1 MTSQSSDFV
10 FEPKIWQDHVDAY
23 FRQKL
28 VYGAF
33 AFEPEDRLNND
44 AGTGMTI
51 TFPYFKKIGDAE
63 EPGENESLIP
73 DTLSDDSFS
82 ATVFEVAKAVGIKK
96 KAWKKSGA
104 SRDRLMSESQR
115 QIARVHAEKLDAKL
129 KDETNNVSN
138 YKVGYLATANT
149 DKMSVKKM
157 LQAKI
162 VSFGDLHNEAL
173 VCFMHSFQFHDMMAD
188 DGTGFLKADANDPF
202 VGINGFQG
210 RILGMG
216 IVTADS
222 TVKVADIAGKP
233 AYRAMFHK
241 AGSYGWIKKQEM
253 EMDSDYDI
261 LAREWVVTGNEWYA
275 VKSFHAK
282 VSADDLKAGSITTVT
297 DLVAS

>member
-1 MTSQSSDFV
+1 MTTQSSDFV
-10 FEPKIWQDHVDAY
+10 FAPKVWQDHVDAF

-33 AFEPEDRLNND
+33 AFEPSDKLNND
-44 AGTGMTI
+44 AGSGLTI
-51 TFPYFKKIGDAE
+51 NFPYFSKIGDAE
-63 EPGENESLIP
+63 EPAENESLIP
-73 DTLSDDSFS
+73 DTLSDDSFQ

-96 KAWKKSGA
+96 KAWKKSAAG
-104 SRDRLMSESQR
+104 RDRIMSEAQR
-115 QIARVHAEKLDAKL
+115 QIARVHAEKLDNKL
-129 KDETNNVSN
+129 NTEIHGVGN
-138 YKVGYLATANT
+138 YRQGFLATANT
-149 DKMSVKKM
+149 DKMNVKRM

-162 VSFGDLHNEAL
+162 VAFGDLHNEAL
-173 VCFMHSFQFHDMMAD
+173 VCFMHSFQFYDMMAD

-216 IVTADS
+216 IVTVDS
-222 TVKVADIAGKP
+222 TPKLAQIAGKD
-233 AYRAMFHK
+233 AYRATFHK
-241 AGSYGWIKKQEM
+241 VGSYGWIKKQEM

-282 VSADDLKAGSITTVT
+282 IAADDYKAGAITTVT
-297 DLVAS
+297 DLA